1 MKGAGAVTVLVV
13 GGGVWRAVDQGV
25 FSAGK
30 EPAYEPWQNWQDD
43 DVEGPLVLVKAAILA
58 ANPHNTQPWLFQVT
72 ESHIEV
78 FADIS
83 RHLGAMDVYMREM
96 HIGLGCAVEN
106 MLLAAKAYGYETQL
120 ALSPGIL
127 SELPWQL
134 KI

>member
-1 MKGAGAVTVLVV
+1 MAEL
-13 GGGVWRAVDQGV
+13 
-25 FSAGK
+25 
-30 EPAYEPWQNWQDD
+30 QDD

-127 SELPWQL
+127 SELPQQL
-134 KI
+134 WIYSDLKSIITPILLRSISQYTTKKISPRTRD

>member
-1 MKGAGAVTVLVV
+1 MAEL
-13 GGGVWRAVDQGV
+13 
-25 FSAGK
+25 
-30 EPAYEPWQNWQDD
+30 QDD

-127 SELPWQL
+127 SELPQQL
-134 KI
+134 WIYSDLNPSSTKLWVKSVKIAELPL